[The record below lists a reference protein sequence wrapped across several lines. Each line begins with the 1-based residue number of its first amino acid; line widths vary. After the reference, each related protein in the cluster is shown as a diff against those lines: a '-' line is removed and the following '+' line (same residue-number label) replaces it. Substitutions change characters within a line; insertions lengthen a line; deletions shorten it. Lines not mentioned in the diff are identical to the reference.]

1 MEQCPGNRQQQKGC
15 NHSTEQQMQSDNAKR
30 AEHLTHLVYVMPVQR
45 QKDGVNDNG
54 KKCADAEKE
63 TGEKNADRCGDQM

>member
-45 QKDGVNDNG
+45 QKDGVND
-54 KKCADAEKE
+54 KWQKM
-63 TGEKNADRCGDQM
+63 RRR

>member
-1 MEQCPGNRQQQKGC
+1 
-15 NHSTEQQMQSDNAKR
+15 MQSDNAKR